1 MKFRYWKLD
10 VKRSYDFAFSLLGL
24 LLLGPVFLLVAVAI
38 KLSDPGP
45 VLFRQKRIGLRG
57 DPFWILKFRTMVVDA
72 EKRGLSVTRDG
83 DPRVTKI
90 GWLLRKSKL
99 DELPQLINVLK
110 GEMSLVGPRPEVSRY
125 VAYYTPEQT
134 RVLELKPGITDLAT
148 LAFRNEEEL
157 LKTADNVEAFYLREC
172 LPRKINL
179 NLEYARRANLWEDT
193 KIIIRT
199 VCPWLFCRREERHI

>member
-1 MKFRYWKLD
+1 M
-10 VKRSYDFAFSLLGL
+10 KRSYDFAFSLLGL
-24 LLLGPVFLLVAVAI
+24 LSLGPVFLLVAVAI

-45 VLFRQKRIGLRG
+45 IFFRQKRVGLRG
-57 DPFWILKFRTMVVDA
+57 NPFWILKFRTMVVDA
-72 EKRGLSVTRDG
+72 EKKGLSVTSDG
-83 DPRVTKI
+83 DPRVTKL

-99 DELPQLINVLK
+99 DELPQLVNVLK

-125 VAYYTPEQT
+125 VACYTPEQT

-157 LKTADNVEAFYLREC
+157 LRTADNVEAFYLKEC

-193 KIIIRT
+193 KIIIQT
-199 VCPWLFCRREERHI
+199 VCPWLFCQRGERHI